1 MADPGPARTVLFLCT
16 GNSARSILAECIL
29 NREGQGRFRAFSAG
43 SYPAGKVNPYAL
55 ALLKEKNFP
64 LEGLRSKSWDEFAAA
79 HAPRL
84 DFIFTVCDNA
94 AGELCPLW
102 PGQPVTAHWGVPDPA
117 VVTSS
122 ERAAQQAFRDA
133 FSDLSKRIAL
143 FLDLPLDHLD
153 GGTLQKKLSQI
164 GLSA

>member
-1 MADPGPARTVLFLCT
+1 MHAQA
-16 GNSARSILAECIL
+16 
-29 NREGQGRFRAFSAG
+29 RFRAFSAE

-102 PGQPVTAHWGVPDPA
+102 PGQPVTA
-117 VVTSS
+117 
-122 ERAAQQAFRDA
+122 QQAFRDA